1 MVSRY
6 SVIQYV
12 PNPIADERINI
23 GIVAFNDQL
32 VKTRFIQSW
41 KRVTCFAKH
50 DSDIEFLKDFKCKIE
65 RLASLNLLFSDNL
78 EDRSQNLDRLN
89 KVAESWNNSVQFT
102 EPRGSLDDP
111 ETLLEDIAEDLLVE
125 PSASKPPTV
134 RDRKAAVKVT
144 KRKVRSVLESFG
156 KRAKDYY
163 KTDHGLQGELYKNEF
178 DVAVANG
185 KTFLALQAISF
196 EVNTNDL
203 LISST
208 SWRIADVRK
217 IQPNVPIGVVMLPP
231 IEESTRFEQSNKTY
245 KDCQLMY
252 ESLGAETIQEND
264 IESWTNDRLGK
275 DFEALIS

>member
-6 SVIQYV
+6 SIIQYV

-23 GIVAFNDQL
+23 GIVAFNDRL
-32 VKTRFIQSW
+32 VKTRFVQSW
-41 KRVTCFAKH
+41 KRVACFAKY
-50 DSDIEFLKDFKCKIE
+50 DSDVDFLKDFQCKIE
-65 RLASLNLLFSDNL
+65 KLASLNLLFSDDANDI
-78 EDRSQNLDRLN
+78 DRNLDRLN
-89 KVAESWNNSVQFT
+89 RVAKSWNNSVQFT
-102 EPRGSLDDP
+102 EPRGSLEDV
-111 ETLLEDIAEDLLVE
+111 ETLLDDISEDFLIE
-125 PSASKPPTV
+125 PSQPKRLTV
-134 RDRKAAVKVT
+134 RDRQAAVKVT

-156 KRAKDYY
+156 KSAKEYY
-163 KTDHGLQGELYKNEF
+163 KTDHGLQGELSNNEF

-231 IEESTRFEQSNKTY
+231 VQESTRFEQSKKIY

-275 DFEALIS
+275 DFAALVS